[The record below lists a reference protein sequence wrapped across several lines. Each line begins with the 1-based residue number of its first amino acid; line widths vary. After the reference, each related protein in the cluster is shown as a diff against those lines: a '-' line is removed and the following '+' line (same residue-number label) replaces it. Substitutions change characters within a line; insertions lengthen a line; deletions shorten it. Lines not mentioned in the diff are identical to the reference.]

1 MRTYFIPWVASMY
14 VCVCKAVT
22 DRQIHRAV
30 ENGASTLRELAQ
42 DLGVATQCGKC
53 AKCAHSVLCEAKA
66 QQQSSR
72 QTVLLQP
79 MGARLP
85 LAA

>member
-1 MRTYFIPWVASMY
+1 MY

-22 DRQIHRAV
+22 DRQIHKAV

-66 QQQSSR
+66 QQSPR
-72 QTVLLQP
+72 QPVLLQP
-79 MGARLP
+79 LGALP